1 MPKVITTGRFD
12 VTHPGHWNLLN
23 HCRVLAGHEGK
34 VIVML
39 DSDERIKDGDFR
51 LPIIPYSIRLI
62 NLMALRW
69 GNRTMVDEVIC
80 IDSDQQLNYEIARA
94 TPDYLVKGAEWL
106 GKKVIGQEHAT
117 MVFYKPTANGLGDK
131 ISSSKIIEMVRKA
144 YED

>member
-51 LPIIPYSIRLI
+51 LPIIPYSIRRI
-62 NLMALRW
+62 NLLALQCGTRS
-69 GNRTMVDEVIC
+69 MIDEVC
-80 IDSDQQLNYEIARA
+80 KVNSDEELAYLIARGQA
-94 TPDYLVKGAEWL
+94 DYLVKGAEWL